1 MAWEHAIVHLC
12 MDREEEP
19 RYGVHGAVPVEW
31 ESNSFLKVV
40 TRWHCAS
47 RTKGQ
52 HPLIVFLL
60 TVWEWCTDS
69 TREKSIDHQI
79 GARTQID
86 GEGSFEVA
94 GSCGKQIVVKHV
106 KAHVSQ
112 KARKADE

>member
-47 RTKGQ
+47 RTKGAASP
-52 HPLIVFLL
+52 HCVP
-60 TVWEWCTDS
+60 TDS
-69 TREKSIDHQI
+69 LGVVHGLNKGEKH
-79 GARTQID
+79 
-86 GEGSFEVA
+86 
-94 GSCGKQIVVKHV
+94 
-106 KAHVSQ
+106 
-112 KARKADE
+112 